1 MAGDSRAQILII
13 DDTPAKVVAI
23 EAILAPLRQRVVTA
37 GSGREALRMLLRED
51 FALILLDVRM
61 TDMDGFET
69 AALIR
74 QRRAS
79 EHTPIIFL
87 TAFDQAEIDMAR
99 GYSLGAVDYI
109 FSPIQPEVLRAK
121 AAVFVELYQKTDE
134 ISHLYTEAQASS
146 RSKSEFLNMAAHELR
161 TPLSVVSGYLALLA
175 EGSMGAAPP
184 AWKMPIDM
192 LTAKAAELNRIV
204 DDLLL
209 ASRME
214 VNALP
219 GQSFVFDLRE
229 SIEAAVARAAPRT
242 LLLEAE
248 LSAQLGDDQ
257 LLVEAD
263 PEHIAR
269 ILDNLVNNA
278 LTYCVGTPRI
288 TISCADPAAPTV
300 TVRDNGVGIPPDK
313 REAVFER
320 FVRLEDDVL
329 GPVPG
334 TGLGLYISREL
345 ARRHGG
351 DLELD
356 EAGAEPG
363 AAFTLRLPAAQGNGL
378 VRPKEATRSSER
390 PHLHV
395 HHEVGHSGSG
405 GSESRS
411 RAAGAGS

>member
-1 MAGDSRAQILII
+1 MAGERRAQILLV
-13 DDTPAKVVAI
+13 DDTPAKLVAI
-23 EAILAPLRQRVVTA
+23 EAILGPLRLLVVKA
-37 GSGREALRMLLRED
+37 GSGREALRLLLQED

-61 TDMDGFET
+61 SDMDGFET

-87 TAFDQAEIDMAR
+87 TAFEQAEIDMAR

-121 AAVFVELYQKTDE
+121 AAVFVELYQKTAE
-134 ISHLYTEAQASS
+134 ISELYTAAQESS

-175 EGSMGAAPP
+175 EGSLGDGPP

-214 VNALP
+214 VNALH
-219 GQSFVFDLRE
+219 GQSFIFDLRD
-229 SIEAAVARAAPRT
+229 SVEAAIARAHPRV
-242 LLLEAE
+242 LLLQAE
-248 LSAQLGDDQ
+248 LSPQLGEDQ
-257 LLVEAD
+257 VPVEGD
-263 PEHIAR
+263 PEHVGR
-269 ILDNLVNNA
+269 ILDNLINNA
-278 LTYCVGTPRI
+278 LTYCVGTPHV
-288 TISCADPAAPTV
+288 TVSCAGPAAPMV

-313 REAVFER
+313 REAIFER
-320 FVRLEDDVL
+320 FVRLDDEVL

-351 DLELD
+351 ELEL
-356 EAGAEPG
+356 EETGPEPG
-363 AAFTLRLPAAQGNGL
+363 TAFTLRFPAAHAAGLERGSGAPSSNG
-378 VRPKEATRSSER
+378 R

-395 HHEVGHSGSG
+395 HDGAD
-405 GSESRS
+405 R
-411 RAAGAGS
+411 AGAGGPEAHSRAGTRR